1 MLPRP
6 GSTLGDAGRLEGT
19 TERLERDDRQRLI
32 ARSPAPSFAYK
43 ITWCEFVSFG
53 REVAEAAI
61 FVPLLGFEGTRFM
74 HMLEDV
80 QPQREDI
87 CPIVGV
93 PGFRPEYPFYSYHG
107 NREPL
112 EQTKAWKNVRFAAVN
127 CPFSV
132 YHVIGAIAED
142 GRGRRLK
149 IGLIGTKPHALGGI
163 LYISII
169 RTTRSYYTTSP
180 FDLLIEPRE
189 HHECVC
195 TIYLCCLVSDLRGQ
209 KGR

>member
-1 MLPRP
+1 
-6 GSTLGDAGRLEGT
+6 
-19 TERLERDDRQRLI
+19 
-32 ARSPAPSFAYK
+32 
-43 ITWCEFVSFG
+43 
-53 REVAEAAI
+53 
-61 FVPLLGFEGTRFM
+61 M

-112 EQTKAWKNVRFAAVN
+112 EQTKAWKNVRFAAAN

-132 YHVIGAIAED
+132 YHVIGAIAKD

-163 LYISII
+163 LYYIDHPNDTELLYDFPVRSPD
-169 RTTRSYYTTSP
+169 RTTGTSRVCLY
-180 FDLLIEPRE
+180 DLSLLPR
-189 HHECVC
+189 
-195 TIYLCCLVSDLRGQ
+195 LRPQRAEG
-209 KGR
+209 